1 MSYRLSVTSIYIPP
15 DNPHKCLIL
24 NFRNLG
30 IFAQF
35 FRTSTQP
42 GFFSSVER
50 AFATSWRPT
59 PPTTCQKKKIP
70 LGQGVL
76 SKNRPDLHVLA
87 NLLSEP
93 ESDFHQPK
101 LLNRPFCPSG
111 LQTKK
116 FQTCPILP
124 QKFMGIIRGPL
135 STHCLSDNRHHK
147 TSFPQGRRDG
157 STGVRL

>member
-59 PPTTCQKKKIP
+59 PPTTCQKKKFRSAKGSCQKI
-70 LGQGVL
+70 
-76 SKNRPDLHVLA
+76 DLT
-87 NLLSEP
+87 SMCW
-93 ESDFHQPK
+93 
-101 LLNRPFCPSG
+101 RTCCPN
-111 LQTKK
+111 QN
-116 FQTCPILP
+116 P
-124 QKFMGIIRGPL
+124 
-135 STHCLSDNRHHK
+135 
-147 TSFPQGRRDG
+147 TSISPSC
-157 STGVRL
+157 STGHFVRPAFRRKSFKLVRFCLRNLWELSGDLYLLTVCPTIAIQLSPRQA